1 METSVPQSLL
11 LEIGHAFR
19 SMLELD
25 PVLLSIL
32 KQMQGAVSCEGGSI
46 WLLNEAET
54 DIKCTHAIGPQAEKM
69 SGSVMR
75 ARKFIA
81 TYRTVSGRL
90 MKNDNPLQSRWMDA
104 KEYRNSFGGD
114 ISSFIGIPL
123 EARGKLMGEINFFN
137 KIGKPAFSRSDR
149 DFIGELSGHIAAAIQ
164 NTQLYERQNRTA
176 ERQKMLNQISRHLHQ
191 TLDIDELI
199 PRIFIEVNKAINA
212 EAQSIWLVDEEAGN
226 IKCRFA
232 RGASAEAL
240 KGVTV
245 PLNAPSIVGTSVTK
259 QESIIIKDV
268 QNDPRHA
275 RSVDEKT
282 GFVTRSLMTV
292 PLVLEDKSIGAIQA
306 VNKRDGQLFS
316 KDDLDLFRS
325 IADSAA
331 LAVNNAQLVADLQ
344 HSYDLTLDAL
354 SAALD
359 LRDRETEGHSRRV
372 VEYTSRLAE
381 KIGLDKQS
389 IKNIR
394 RGALIHDIG
403 KIGVPDA
410 VLHKPGL
417 LDVEERIIIER
428 HPQAGYNMLA
438 DIPYLQQEIQ
448 IVICHQEKWD
458 GTGYPYGLS
467 GEEIPIGARLFAIAD
482 TFDALTSDRPYR
494 QGSSYETT
502 RKIIEEEAGRQFD
515 PQAVAAFLA
524 VPEDEW
530 IQIRAKV
537 MEEIRQ
543 RRNLQK

>member
-1 METSVPQSLL
+1 MVTSIPPSIL
-11 LEIGHAFR
+11 LEIGQAFR

-25 PVLLSIL
+25 PVLLSVL
-32 KQMQGAVSCEGGSI
+32 KQLQTAISSEGSSI
-46 WLLNEAET
+46 WLLNETET
-54 DIKCTHAIGPQAEKM
+54 EIRCTHAVGTQTERM

-75 ARKFIA
+75 ARKFISA
-81 TYRTVSGRL
+81 YRTVSGKL
-90 MKNDNPLQSRWMDA
+90 MKLDDLHQSKWMNARDYHHYFGIEIRSMVSVPLTV
-104 KEYRNSFGGD
+104 
-114 ISSFIGIPL
+114 
-123 EARGKLMGEINFFN
+123 RGKLVGEINAFN
-137 KIGKPAFSRSDR
+137 KIGRSAFTGSDR
-149 DFIGELSGHIAAAIQ
+149 DFIGELSTHIAAAIQ
-164 NTQLYERQNRTA
+164 NTQLFERQKSST

-199 PRIFIEVNKAINA
+199 PRIFVSVNRAINA
-212 EAQSIWLVDEEAGN
+212 EAQSIWLVDEEAGV

-240 KGVTV
+240 MGLSVS
-245 PLNAPSIVGTSVTK
+245 LNEPSIVGTSVAK
-259 QESIIIKDV
+259 QESIIIKDA
-268 QNDPRHA
+268 QNDPRRA

-306 VNKRDGQLFS
+306 VNKRDGQLFT

-331 LAVNNAQLVADLQ
+331 LAVSNAQLVTDLQ
-344 HSYDLTLDAL
+344 NSYDLTLDAL

-381 KIGLDKQS
+381 KIGLSKET
-389 IKNIR
+389 IKDIR

-410 VLHKPGL
+410 VLHKPGS
-417 LDVEERIIIER
+417 LDDKERMVIER

-438 DIPYLQQEIQ
+438 GIPYLREEIQ
-448 IVICHQEKWD
+448 IVICHQEKWN
-458 GTGYPYGLS
+458 GTGYPYGLR
-467 GEEIPIGARLFAIAD
+467 GAEIPIGARLFAIAD

-494 QGSSYETT
+494 HGASYEIA
-502 RKIIEEEAGRQFD
+502 RRVIEEESGKQFD
-515 PQAVAAFLA
+515 PQAVEAFLSI
-524 VPEDEW
+524 PEEEW
-530 IQIRAKV
+530 MQIRTRV
-537 MEEIRQ
+537 MEEIAQ
-543 RRNLQK
+543 RRKLQG

>member
-1 METSVPQSLL
+1 ML
-11 LEIGHAFR
+11 LEIGQAFR

-25 PVLLSIL
+25 SVLLSIL
-32 KQMQGAVSCEGGSI
+32 KQLQGTVTSEGGSI
-46 WLLNEAET
+46 WLRNESET
-54 DIKCTHAIGPQAEKM
+54 EIKCTHAIGPRAEKM
-69 SGSVMR
+69 PRGAMR

-81 TYRTVSGRL
+81 AYRTASGRL
-90 MKNDNPLQSRWMDA
+90 MNVDNSHQPQWMDA
-104 KEYRNSFGGD
+104 REFRNSFGID
-114 ISSFIGIPL
+114 IRSMISVPL
-123 EARGKLMGEINFFN
+123 VARGKLMGEINVIN
-137 KIGKPAFSRSDR
+137 KIGKPTFTSSDR
-149 DFIGELSGHIAAAIQ
+149 DLIGGFSKHIAAAVQ
-164 NTQLYERQNRTA
+164 NTQLYERQSRTA

-212 EAQSIWLVDEEAGN
+212 EAQSIWLVDEEAGI

-232 RGASAEAL
+232 RGASAVAL

-245 PLNAPSIVGTSVTK
+245 PLNEPSIVGTSVSK
-259 QESIIIKDV
+259 QESIIIKDA
-268 QNDPRHA
+268 QNDPRRA

-306 VNKRDGQLFS
+306 VNKRDGQLFN

-331 LAVNNAQLVADLQ
+331 LAVSNAQLVADLQ
-344 HSYDLTLDAL
+344 NSYDLTLDAL

-381 KIGLDKQS
+381 KIGLDKET
-389 IKNIR
+389 IKSIR

-417 LDVEERIIIER
+417 LNDEERIVIER

-438 DIPYLQQEIQ
+438 GIPYLQKEIQ

-458 GTGYPYGLS
+458 GTGYPHGLR
-467 GEEIPIGARLFAIAD
+467 GEDIPIGARLFAIAD

-494 QGSSYETT
+494 QGCSYETA

-515 PQAVAAFLA
+515 SQAVAAFLA
-524 VPEDEW
+524 VPKEEW
-530 IQIRAKV
+530 MQIRAQV
-537 MEEIRQ
+537 MEEITQ
-543 RRNLQK
+543 RCNLQK